1 VVFAPEVFPGSKTI
15 FTGKIPRERMRHEHP
30 LEYARMF
37 PEEADEVL
45 GLHAE
50 GPARKHAAEPARKKD
65 G

>member
-1 VVFAPEVFPGSKTI
+1 
-15 FTGKIPRERMRHEHP
+15 MRHEHP

-45 GLHAE
+45 GHHRAD
-50 GPARKHAAEPARKKD
+50 PARKQAAEPARKKD